1 MGTECAMKKTWV
13 IIINVFIMIAMLTF
27 VVLYSNLQN
36 RDTTQRQIEHFENT
50 TVALERVTENY
61 LEGEQRICDVWA
73 RYINSKDMTIE
84 EAISFIRISHVLPNA
99 SSHIVY
105 LDTLSGLSTEARQ
118 NTSDDYTVSYGRMD
132 LLNDVSWIYDI
143 GGSVNI
149 SRAYTNPVNGIQ
161 SIAYCNFITLRD
173 SETGGLRNAIL
184 LRVLPISELEQKWV
198 FPQEEYENAELS
210 IINTDGNYII
220 KGHSFK
226 NSNFFEFYKSYN
238 VIDSAAAHELFENI
252 ASSTGSFTMLNSRGE
267 KCILAYTP
275 VTANDKW
282 TLLGFMPMKDLNVN
296 SENWL
301 LIGFVSLS
309 LLILFIFDLA
319 VILSFNKKLHVAAR
333 EAAFASKAKTDFL
346 STMSHDIRTPMNA
359 IIGLTAITEKNISD
373 TESVRENLRKITLA
387 SNHLLTLINDIL
399 DISKVESGKLSL
411 NPHTFSIV
419 ETVENLVSLSQPRVK
434 EKNIEFNF
442 RVSRMEKEYLY
453 ADQLRLNQI
462 YINILSNAIKYTE
475 PCGRVN
481 VDMREEESQKPGC
494 VQMTYIVSDS
504 GIGMSPEFMA
514 NMYQPFSRQTDSRV
528 NSIQGTGLG
537 LAITKQ
543 MVDLMGGTIDCQSER
558 GKGMS

>member
-13 IIINVFIMIAMLTF
+13 IIINVFIMIAMLAF

-161 SIAYCNFITLRD
+161 SLAFCNFITLRD

-226 NSNFFEFYKSYN
+226 NSNFINKWFIRYCCRYGNEY
-238 VIDSAAAHELFENI
+238 
-252 ASSTGSFTMLNSRGE
+252 STT
-267 KCILAYTP
+267 
-275 VTANDKW
+275 
-282 TLLGFMPMKDLNVN
+282 
-296 SENWL
+296 
-301 LIGFVSLS
+301 
-309 LLILFIFDLA
+309 
-319 VILSFNKKLHVAAR
+319 
-333 EAAFASKAKTDFL
+333 
-346 STMSHDIRTPMNA
+346 
-359 IIGLTAITEKNISD
+359 
-373 TESVRENLRKITLA
+373 
-387 SNHLLTLINDIL
+387 
-399 DISKVESGKLSL
+399 
-411 NPHTFSIV
+411 
-419 ETVENLVSLSQPRVK
+419 
-434 EKNIEFNF
+434 
-442 RVSRMEKEYLY
+442 
-453 ADQLRLNQI
+453 
-462 YINILSNAIKYTE
+462 
-475 PCGRVN
+475 
-481 VDMREEESQKPGC
+481 
-494 VQMTYIVSDS
+494 
-504 GIGMSPEFMA
+504 
-514 NMYQPFSRQTDSRV
+514 
-528 NSIQGTGLG
+528 
-537 LAITKQ
+537 
-543 MVDLMGGTIDCQSER
+543 
-558 GKGMS
+558 